1 MILKS
6 IFKTTS
12 ARGLN
17 TTHSLEPLL
26 MTTTDLHLSFPFSG
40 FEQRDAMQ
48 KEATA
53 NGAVGRAQQQIR
65 AVSW

>member
-1 MILKS
+1 
-6 IFKTTS
+6 
-12 ARGLN
+12 
-17 TTHSLEPLL
+17 
-26 MTTTDLHLSFPFSG
+26 MTTTDLHLAFPFSG